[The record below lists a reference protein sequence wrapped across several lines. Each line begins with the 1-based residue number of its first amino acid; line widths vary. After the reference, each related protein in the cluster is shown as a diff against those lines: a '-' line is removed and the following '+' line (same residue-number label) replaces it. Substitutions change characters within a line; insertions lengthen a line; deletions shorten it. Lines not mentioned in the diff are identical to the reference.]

1 MRFISWENGPESVRM
16 NKENRQGDVKGNA
29 WILRQPGPRQWW
41 QEMRFTYCDEFA
53 DFVDGLI
60 REGEAAE

>member
-1 MRFISWENGPESVRM
+1 MKPALWQGAMR
-16 NKENRQGDVKGNA
+16 GNA

-41 QEMRFTYCDEFA
+41 NEMKFTFTDEFA

-60 REGEAAE
+60 REGEAAG